1 MTIFNIALL
10 LNAVANILSAVANL
24 TTALRRK

>member
-1 MTIFNIALL
+1 MTILNIALL